1 MKIALVEPL
10 AVKAETMEKFEKK
23 IREMG
28 HELIIYSDRDPSPEA
43 LKQRSAGMDA
53 ILIANTPY
61 RADVIDACPQLKY
74 IDVAFTGVD
83 HIDIDHCKEKGIAVS
98 NASGY
103 SDICVAE
110 LAFGMML
117 NLSRYMLPCD
127 DAVRAGKDKTGLVGT
142 ELFGKVLG
150 VIGTGKIG
158 TRVIEIAQAFG
169 MNVIAFSRTMK
180 PELQQRGVV
189 YCDSLEDLMARS
201 DIVTLHTPNN
211 AQTKGLIH
219 KGVIQ
224 KMKPSAVF
232 INTARGPIV
241 DSKALADALNEG
253 KIAAAGIDVFEME
266 PPIPAE
272 HPLLNAKNTLL
283 APHVAFATKEA
294 MERRA
299 EIVFENMYQWLN
311 GNVINKIC

>member
-28 HELIIYSDRDPSPEA
+28 HELTVYAVRVPSPEA
-43 LKQRSAGMDA
+43 LKKRSAGMDA
-53 ILIANTPY
+53 VLIANTPY

-117 NLSRYMLPCD
+117 SLSRYMLPCD
-127 DAVRAGKDKTGLVGT
+127 AAVRAGKDKSGLVGT

-169 MNVIAFSRTMK
+169 MKVIAFSRTVK

-224 KMKPSAVF
+224 KMKPSAIF

-241 DSKALADALNEG
+241 DSQALADALNEG

-266 PPIPAE
+266 PPIPAG
-272 HPLLNAKNTLL
+272 HPLLNSKNTLL

>member
-28 HELIIYSDRDPSPEA
+28 HELIIYSDRDPSLEA

-189 YCDSLEDLMARS
+189 YCDSLEDLMVRS

-299 EIVFENMYQWLN
+299 EIVFENMYQWIN